1 MLEFIFWFIIIYI
14 VLRLAAKYFLPFIVK
29 YYLKKFQQRFYQQD
43 INTNRK
49 EGETNVDY
57 VPDKKSKTNNSD
69 TNIGEYIDYEEIE
82 SK

>member
-29 YYLKKFQQRFYQQD
+29 YYLNKFQQKFYRQD
-43 INTNRK
+43 ENINRK

-57 VPDKKSKTNNSD
+57 VPDKKSKIKSSD